1 MDIEPP
7 VTTLRPPEGLF
18 DKRSGLS
25 FRVQESIHGHRF
37 LNEQDAYMVVLETLS
52 VCRSRP
58 LGSVRTNGDEHEKIG
73 YEVPVLRK
81 LRYLLFEDR
90 HLEEIAADETI
101 PHTERWRRWK
111 KAASHAFPD
120 GDDAPHERHFDYL
133 DAIFEEDFDALL
145 QAVRLARSLEIDVIH
160 SRRWSSRFLAPTGPE
175 LLLHDFDVPS
185 KDWSPDRRFFGRGGE
200 IVYLML
206 NRSANPSQLASLIEQ
221 RLLSRTDPMNMVAR
235 ALRDPSEAGENPENP
250 RKKNLS
256 IGYLPMASHPAYDR
270 MAQDWTALLSLDRL
284 PSTHLFEPLFRITG
298 LNLVRYLAERAA
310 EVCGAPTESILA
322 DFTDGEQ
329 KSLRTRSK
337 DSLNRHR
344 TRADDA
350 VRIHIEETLNAS
362 PDWAEALK
370 SSSKGKAARVLQ
382 DLFALKKPDDTLSP
396 EKQKRALIADAQGR
410 SKNNANAYILKLAK
424 DVGLATARQRVGAW
438 FAVDDAML
446 TALVLANVEE
456 SLELGEFTQ
465 RIHERYG
472 IIAGPDE
479 ARAAYRQLPVDVE
492 ELEANLSALEARMTG
507 LGLTQRL
514 SDDCAFVFNPYRSHH
529 E

>member
-1 MDIEPP
+1 
-7 VTTLRPPEGLF
+7 
-18 DKRSGLS
+18 
-25 FRVQESIHGHRF
+25 
-37 LNEQDAYMVVLETLS
+37 
-52 VCRSRP
+52 
-58 LGSVRTNGDEHEKIG
+58 
-73 YEVPVLRK
+73 
-81 LRYLLFEDR
+81 
-90 HLEEIAADETI
+90 
-101 PHTERWRRWK
+101 
-111 KAASHAFPD
+111 
-120 GDDAPHERHFDYL
+120 
-133 DAIFEEDFDALL
+133 
-145 QAVRLARSLEIDVIH
+145 
-160 SRRWSSRFLAPTGPE
+160 
-175 LLLHDFDVPS
+175 LHDFDVPS
-185 KDWSPDRRFFGRGGE
+185 KDWTPDRRFFGRGGE

-206 NRSANPSQLASLIEQ
+206 NRSADPAPLANLIEQ
-221 RLLSRTDPMNMVAR
+221 RLLSETDPMNRIAR
-235 ALRDPSEAGENPENP
+235 ALRDPSEAVKNTENPREKPVNP
-250 RKKNLS
+250 RKKDLS
-256 IGYLPMASHPAYDR
+256 IGYLPVASHPAYDR
-270 MAQDWTALLSLDRL
+270 MAEDWTALLSLDRL

-310 EVCGAPTESILA
+310 EVCRAPTEPILA

-350 VRIHIEETLNAS
+350 VRLFVEGKLAAS
-362 PDWAEALK
+362 PDWADAVK
-370 SSSKGKAARVLQ
+370 SSSKGKAAKVLKEKFNVAPNK
-382 DLFALKKPDDTLSP
+382 LDDTLSP

-424 DVGLATARQRVGAW
+424 DIGLATARQRVGAW

-446 TALVLANVEE
+446 AALVLANVAD